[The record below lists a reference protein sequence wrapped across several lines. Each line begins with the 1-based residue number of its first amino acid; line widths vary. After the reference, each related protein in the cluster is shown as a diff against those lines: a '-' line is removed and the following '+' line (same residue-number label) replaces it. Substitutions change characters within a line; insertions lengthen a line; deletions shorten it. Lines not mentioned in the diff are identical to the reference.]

1 MLELTKLQ
9 KIHTPDEYYEHGQ
22 ALLSEDADYYD
33 HYLSWVKDNE
43 EVLKT
48 QYIKLLVQNDNE
60 ILDVSFLEW
69 AMTSYVV
76 YDYNRVKSEIDDLL
90 N

>member
-1 MLELTKLQ
+1 MIT
-9 KIHTPDEYYEHGQ
+9 I
-22 ALLSEDADYYD
+22 ASSADYYD